1 MKNIIATIRGVLEY
15 QVLAHLVGIWIIIT
29 GGKVKS
35 RGILLNVKNN
45 RITNSL
51 KYDLVSD
58 KFEENE
64 FYLLEKHLLP
74 NFDVVELGGG
84 LGFLSCYVG
93 QKIKP
98 KNKHIVIEPNPFIL
112 PTLNSN
118 RMLNGCDFEILNHAY
133 SPTPGFVTFDA
144 SGPFESSRI
153 NVNSPDTIQVES
165 ITLGHIIDQY
175 KLDQFLLLL
184 DIEGDEF
191 DLIQHEFD
199 IIVRHCPLIIIEFH
213 DEFGLIQPAVS
224 KLESSGYSVFENG
237 NVYAFVRD

>member
-1 MKNIIATIRGVLEY
+1 MKSIITTIRGVLEY
-15 QVLAHLVGIWIIIT
+15 QVLAHLVGIWVVIT

-45 RITNSL
+45 RITNSV
-51 KYDLVSD
+51 KYDLVSG

-74 NFDVVELGGG
+74 NSDVVELGGG
-84 LGFLSCYVG
+84 LGFISCYVG

-112 PTLNSN
+112 PILYSN
-118 RMLNGCDFEILNHAY
+118 RMLNGCEFEILNHAY
-133 SPTPGFVTFDA
+133 SSTPGFVTFDA

-153 NVNSPDTIQVES
+153 DVNSSDTVQVES
-165 ITLGHIIDQY
+165 IALGHIIDQY

-184 DIEGDEF
+184 DIEGNEF

-199 IIVRHCPLIIIEFH
+199 ILVRHCPLIIIEFH
-213 DEFGLIQPAVS
+213 NKFGLIQPMVS
-224 KLESSGYSVFENG
+224 KLESSGYSTFENG
-237 NVYAFVRD
+237 DVYAFVRD